1 MSEYEECLEKAQK
14 RYDSNKLKICPRGY
28 CTAKNKFEVY
38 PSAYANGYAVQVC
51 KGNPNRFFR

>member
-1 MSEYEECLEKAQK
+1 MSDYEKCLDEAQK
-14 RYDSNKLKICPRGY
+14 RYDSNNLKLCPRGY

-51 KGNPNRFFR
+51 K